1 MIRDVYSG
9 SFASRIRISDSG
21 VKKAL
26 DPGSESA
33 KLLPLPLQWV
43 AAAYS
48 FLETIKK
55 DDS

>member
-1 MIRDVYSG
+1 MIRDVYAA
-9 SFASRIRISDSG
+9 SFVSPIQISDSG

-33 KLLPLPLQWV
+33 KLLPTPLKWV
-43 AAAYS
+43 AAASS